1 MMENKNSKFRKEL
14 AQSLKET
21 NQTKNSQSN
30 KDSSEKMM
38 KKIGTNAKIALKIIK
53 NGEGR

>member
-1 MMENKNSKFRKEL
+1 MENKNSKFRKEL

-21 NQTKNSQSN
+21 NQTQNIQSH
-30 KDSSEKMM
+30 KEKKEIMM